1 MDGESALRFAD
12 SEQKKEEAAMGMN
25 QTPMSERTHI
35 GFFGKR
41 NAGKS
46 SIINAVTGQDLAV
59 VSDVKG
65 TTTDPVYKS
74 MELLPLG
81 PVVMMDTP
89 GIDDEGELGSLRVRR
104 SYQVLNKTD
113 AAVLVIDGTAGASG
127 EDRALLDRI
136 RAKGIPF
143 IVAVNKKELAG
154 PDAIQ
159 GIKKRLDLT
168 DDRLCPVSAATG
180 EGIFELKERIAAVA
194 KREEPERALV
204 RDLLDPSDIVV
215 LVVPIDS
222 AAPKG
227 RLILPQQQ
235 TIRDILEADAASVVV
250 KENEL
255 KHVLGNFQKKPKMVI
270 TDSQVFAQVSK
281 DTPEEIP
288 LTSFSILMARY
299 KGNLKQA
306 VRGVTALDSLSDG
319 DAVLISEGCTHH
331 RQCDDI
337 GTVKIPRWIREY
349 TGKDIRIETTSGT
362 EFPDDLTGYKLII
375 HCGGCMLNER
385 EMKYRLSCAE
395 DQGVPMTNYG
405 ILIAY
410 VKGILKRSVEVF
422 PDIYKML

>member
-1 MDGESALRFAD
+1 MS
-12 SEQKKEEAAMGMN
+12 MN
-25 QTPMSERTHI
+25 QTPMSERVHI

-46 SIINAVTGQDLAV
+46 SVMNAVTGQDLAV
-59 VSDVKG
+59 VSEVKG

-89 GIDDEGELGSLRVRR
+89 GIDDEGELGKLRVKK

-113 AAVLVIDGTAGASG
+113 AAVLVIDGLSGASE
-127 EDRALLDRI
+127 EDAAMLKKIRKKQIPYTVVLNKQDLASEEIKEQTIQMLGIGREQLLS
-136 RAKGIPF
+136 
-143 IVAVNKKELAG
+143 
-154 PDAIQ
+154 
-159 GIKKRLDLT
+159 
-168 DDRLCPVSAATG
+168 VSAADGTG
-180 EGIFELKERIAAVA
+180 INELKERIAQIA
-194 KREEPERALV
+194 KPEELER
-204 RDLLDPSDIVV
+204 RIIGDMISPSDFIV

-235 TIRDILEADAASVVV
+235 TIRDILEADAVSVVI
-250 KENEL
+250 KEDRVRETIES
-255 KHVLGNFQKKPKMVI
+255 LGKKPRLVI
-270 TDSQVFAQVSK
+270 TDSQAFETVAA
-281 DTPEEIP
+281 DTPEDIL
-288 LTSFSILMARY
+288 LTSFSILFARY
-299 KGNLKQA
+299 KGNLEMA
-306 VRGVTALDSLSDG
+306 VKGVTTLEKLKNG
-319 DAVLISEGCTHH
+319 DKILISEGCTHH

-349 TGKDIRIETTSGT
+349 TGKEIQFETTSGT
-362 EFPDDLTGYKLII
+362 QFPDELGEYKLIV

-395 DQGVPMTNYG
+395 DQGVPITNYG

-410 VKGILKRSVEVF
+410 IKGILKRSVELF
-422 PDIYKML
+422 PEISSLLEER